1 MNIKFAVKSVR
12 VGFTKIT
19 QEEAARHLG
28 ISLTAYNRKEN
39 GKAKFYADELWKLAQ
54 LFGVSINIF
63 FDRKCHNKTQDRGCT
78 VCE

>member
-1 MNIKFAVKSVR
+1 MNMKFTVKSVR

-19 QEEAARHLG
+19 QEEAAKHLG

-39 GKAKFYADELWKLAQ
+39 GKTKFYADELCKLAK

-63 FDRKCHNKTQDRGCT
+63 FDLTCHNKTQDRGCR